1 MSIFGFDLTKF
12 FEGLEDVYNL
22 LCAYNEMQKKKI
34 ERLKASLNVDTEEK
48 TEIKENE

>member
-1 MSIFGFDLTKF
+1 MKFFGFDLTKF

-34 ERLKASLNVDTEEK
+34 ERLEHKAEEK
-48 TEIKENE
+48 GVEDVISSAE